1 MKEIHNMKRIP
12 KLIKRFIGILLLSS
26 FLILIFNLFVL
37 FIISFHAATGG
48 GPWSIVEETAQSL
61 EKTEKGYVLSDSI
74 AERLTEKEAWAIL
87 IDNKTHNVVWYSD
100 NLPSEIPKEYSISDI
115 ATLSRTY
122 LKGYPTFTHEYEDG
136 VVVLGFPKTSYWKLV
151 NNSWDYDFIANL
163 PKTLLIVIVGNV
175 LLIFLIYIIAN
186 TKLLKSVTPIIRG
199 IEALP
204 TEKEVSV
211 IERGPLS
218 EISTY
223 INQTSAVLKSKN
235 DELKKKE
242 TARANWIAG
251 VSHDIRTPLSMVMG
265 YAAQLENDKSL
276 PEEAREK
283 ASIVLS
289 QSLRMKNLVNDLNL
303 ASKLEY
309 NMQPINITTFNI
321 VLAIRQVVV
330 DFINAG
336 FEDKYSIVWETAED
350 LTSCIISGDRAL
362 INRAIT
368 NLIQNSQRHNPEGCT
383 IYVNVQCAN
392 HLCEITVEDDG
403 VGVSDEQLEKLN
415 NAPHYMLC
423 DTNTTEQRHGLGL
436 LIVKQVV
443 ASHHGQLSLTHGQRG
458 GFSATLTFNCVME

>member
-1 MKEIHNMKRIP
+1 MKRIP

-48 GPWSIVEETAQSL
+48 GGPWSTVEETAQSL
-61 EKTEKGYVLSDSI
+61 EKTENGYVLSDSL
-74 AERLTEKEAWAIL
+74 AERLKEKEAWAIL
-87 IDNKTHNVVWYSD
+87 IDNKTHRVVWHSD

-151 NNSWDYDFIANL
+151 NNSWDYNFIANL
-163 PKTLLIVIVGNV
+163 PKTLLIVILGNV

-204 TEKEVSV
+204 SEKEVHVS
-211 IERGPLS
+211 ERGPLS

-223 INQTSAVLKSKN
+223 INRTSAVLKSKN

-276 PEEAREK
+276 SEEAREK
-283 ASIVLS
+283 ASVVLS

-309 NMQPINITTFNI
+309 NMQPINIATFNI

-330 DFINAG
+330 DFINSG
-336 FEDKYSIVWETAED
+336 FEDEYPIIWETDED

-383 IYVNVQCAN
+383 IYVNVKCAN
-392 HLCEITVEDDG
+392 QLCEITVEDDG

-436 LIVKQVV
+436 LIVKQIV
-443 ASHHGQLSLTHGQRG
+443 ASHHGQLSLAHSQHG
-458 GFSATLTFNCVME
+458 GFSATLSFNCALE